1 MSNHMSKVGSTVV
14 QPLVRRLHNITKM
27 ITQQLEGWI

>member
-1 MSNHMSKVGSTVV
+1 MSNHMSKAESTVAH
-14 QPLVRRLHNITKM
+14 PLVRRLHNITKM